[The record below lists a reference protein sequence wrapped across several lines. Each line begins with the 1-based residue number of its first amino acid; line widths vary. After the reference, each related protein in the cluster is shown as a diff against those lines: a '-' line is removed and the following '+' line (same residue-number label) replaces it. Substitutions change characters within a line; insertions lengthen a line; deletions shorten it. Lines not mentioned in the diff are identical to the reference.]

1 MRFVIDLDSLELIES
16 ATDRRKVTQVEGKR
30 GDDSPFEVV
39 FVRSGIAEELDADS
53 ILSFGAKR
61 DGKYDASAVV
71 FNNEFSLA
79 GTGESA
85 KYTANPSFNTL
96 ALNDLFLMDGDDSND
111 LPYVDLMAEFSW
123 QVGTGAPTST
133 KTFRFRVHNDVI
145 RDDETSPTPAYSP
158 IGTTAPLNGGSWTA
172 RDSDRSWRAVASS
185 ADGTKLV
192 AAASGGQLYTS
203 TDSGAT
209 WTARDSDR
217 SWRAVASSADGTK
230 LVAAASGGQLYTSTD
245 SGATW
250 TARESARSWQGV
262 ASSADGTKL
271 VAGVVGGQL
280 YTSTDSGAT
289 WTARESA
296 RSWRG
301 VASSSDGAK
310 LVAVVYGG
318 HIYTSTDSGA
328 TWTARDSA
336 RKWYDCAMTSDG
348 SKLFACGGLFSG
360 EEMQI
365 YYSSDGGV
373 NWTATE
379 SSRLWDCIA
388 CSSDGLKVL
397 AATRSGQL
405 YTLINGVVTAAPPYL
420 RVAGGFLY
428 IQEAGVWKK
437 TALSAL

>member
-209 WTARDSDR
+209 WTAR
-217 SWRAVASSADGTK
+217 
-230 LVAAASGGQLYTSTD
+230 
-245 SGATW
+245 
-250 TARESARSWQGV
+250 ESARSWQGV

-405 YTLINGVVTAAPPYL
+405 YTLINGVATAAPPYL